1 MGTIQIDL
9 FTTLDGVAQAPG
21 GPEEDTEGGFAFGGW
36 QVPVSDDVVGEQV
49 VARHGGPRRAAA
61 RPEDLRHL
69 RRLLAD
75 HDGID
80 NEIAALFNRVPKYVA
95 SRGTPDLG
103 WAHSSQLGPDLA
115 VALREV
121 RDRHEN
127 IHVIGSLDLVQTL
140 LAERL
145 FDRLVAVGLP
155 ARARHRQEGLRRRRR
170 PVEPDARRA
179 TRDRLHGRGA
189 AALRARRGHAHH
201 GRHGRPGE

>member
-36 QVPVSDDVVGEQV
+36 QFPVSDEVVGEHV
-49 VARHGGPRRAAA
+49 VKGMEGLDALLLGRKTYDIFAAYW
-61 RPEDLRHL
+61 PY
-69 RRLLAD
+69 

-80 NEIAALFNRVPKYVA
+80 NEIAALFNRIPKYVA

-115 VALREV
+115 VALRDL

-127 IHVIGSLDLVQTL
+127 IHVIGSLDLARTL
-140 LAERL
+140 FAERL
-145 FDRLVAVGLP
+145 FDRLSLWVFPLVLGAGKKVFTDSVMPSNLT
-155 ARARHRQEGLRRRRR
+155 L
-170 PVEPDARRA
+170 VEPPVTASTGAVLLRYELGEGTPTTGDMGARS
-179 TRDRLHGRGA
+179 
-189 AALRARRGHAHH
+189 
-201 GRHGRPGE
+201 E